1 MPSFRPRKPY
11 KIVLITTFRRN
22 AACVDCCFGCRP
34 DRGKIMTIDEM
45 KHYIDIC
52 MDAYPDSIRQ
62 LDLTGGECFLLGSD
76 LDEIIRYGKDRGLL
90 VALVSNGYWG
100 KSYTAALERIL
111 QLKAAGLNEIAFSVG
126 DDHQHILPLKGCR
139 NAAVASA
146 RAGYKVEFRMETR
159 YGQCSVYEKL
169 KEDSAFMRL
178 VNAGKIDIV
187 FWMWRKYNNDI
198 RHGRGYPWHWR
209 PYEESKPCDLLFK
222 NIVITLY
229 GDVLACC
236 GIGNSRNPHM
246 RLGNVWK
253 EPVKTIYE
261 RIYEDIL
268 KVWIGTDGAQ
278 AILQYVYDNSDI
290 KFHQSGNGC

>member
-11 KIVLITTFRRN
+11 KIVLITTFRCN

-34 DRGKIMTIDEM
+34 DRGKTMTIDEM
-45 KHYIDIC
+45 KHYVDIC

-111 QLKAAGLNEIAFSVG
+111 QLRASGLNEIAFSVG

-146 RAGYKVEFRMETR
+146 RAEYKVEFRMETR

-187 FWMWRKYNNDI
+187 FWMWRKYNNDV

-222 NIVITLY
+222 NY
-229 GDVLACC
+229 CC
-236 GIGNSRNPHM
+236 
-246 RLGNVWK
+246 
-253 EPVKTIYE
+253 PVK
-261 RIYEDIL
+261 L
-268 KVWIGTDGAQ
+268 
-278 AILQYVYDNSDI
+278 
-290 KFHQSGNGC
+290 